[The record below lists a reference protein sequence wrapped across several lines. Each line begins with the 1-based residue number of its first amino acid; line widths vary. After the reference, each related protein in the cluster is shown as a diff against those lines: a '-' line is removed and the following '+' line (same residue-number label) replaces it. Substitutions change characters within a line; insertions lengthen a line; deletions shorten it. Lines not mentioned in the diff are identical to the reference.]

1 MELLAI
7 PPYLAL
13 NKYLI
18 QFDDFATQV
27 NQADTDD
34 NHGMSHILYSA
45 PEFLAIKGTVPIVP
59 VDPGDYTAIMVGGL
73 LEAHKERKG
82 KYHRFRVGAVFL
94 GNAFEAGLSAHFK
107 ELLVVNHSLNHQTT
121 AEQIAQLKLLVIKK
135 KDDLVFLRQQI
146 SKPFVAPARIETHV
160 RQQLENI
167 AHLARAG
174 QPLAPELAISSML
187 LSFEATENDRQ
198 DFQLART
205 QFLQEHG
212 DEDQQTPE
220 VFAEFISKFVNQ
232 RLPNH
237 RANQSVMRAANV
249 ATLAANAA
257 ILAAADAAIVTLH
270 AAAAAS
276 VNIVK
281 NKNKSTTQG
290 APRTDPK
297 YCWSCG
303 PLKGHYSKGCWQKT
317 RKPGHQDA
325 ATEANRMGG
334 KS

>member
-1 MELLAI
+1 LA
-7 PPYLAL
+7 
-13 NKYLI
+13 
-18 QFDDFATQV
+18 
-27 NQADTDD
+27 
-34 NHGMSHILYSA
+34 S
-45 PEFLAIKGTVPIVP
+45 
-59 VDPGDYTAIMVGGL
+59 
-73 LEAHKERKG
+73 
-82 KYHRFRVGAVFL
+82 
-94 GNAFEAGLSAHFK
+94 
-107 ELLVVNHSLNHQTT
+107 
-121 AEQIAQLKLLVIKK
+121 
-135 KDDLVFLRQQI
+135 
-146 SKPFVAPARIETHV
+146 
-160 RQQLENI
+160 
-167 AHLARAG
+167 
-174 QPLAPELAISSML
+174 ELAISSKL

-220 VFAEFISKFVNQ
+220 VFAAFISKFVNQ

-281 NKNKSTTQG
+281 NKNKSTTQV

-297 YCWSCG
+297 YCLSCG
-303 PLKGHYSKGCWQKT
+303 PLKGHYSKGCWKKT
-317 RKPGHQDA
+317 RKTGHQDD
-325 ATEANRMGG
+325 ATDANRMGG
-334 KS
+334 QA